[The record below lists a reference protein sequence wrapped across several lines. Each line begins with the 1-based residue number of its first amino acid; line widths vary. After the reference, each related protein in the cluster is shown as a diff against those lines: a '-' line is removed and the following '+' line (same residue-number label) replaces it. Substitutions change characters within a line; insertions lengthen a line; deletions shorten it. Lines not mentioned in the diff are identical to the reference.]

1 MKDLKSEHQ
10 RASVPSLQNGAHAA
24 GDQLNSSTEIS
35 LERIMEEFGLDIPI
49 LEPGTDIYEWIMSI
63 LAIIKN

>member
-1 MKDLKSEHQ
+1 MKDFKSEQQ
-10 RASVPSLQNGAHAA
+10 RASVPSLGEGAHTA

-49 LEPGTDIYEWIMSI
+49 LEPGTEIYEWREF
-63 LAIIKN
+63 

>member
-1 MKDLKSEHQ
+1 MKDFKSEQQ
-10 RASVPSLQNGAHAA
+10 RASVPSLGEGAHTA

-49 LEPGTDIYEWIMSI
+49 LEPGTEI
-63 LAIIKN
+63 N

>member
-1 MKDLKSEHQ
+1 MKDFKSEQQ
-10 RASVPSLQNGAHAA
+10 RASVPSLREGAHTA

-49 LEPGTDIYEWIMSI
+49 LEPGTEIYEWR
-63 LAIIKN
+63 AF